1 MKGNMDELLQIP
13 WVSLRIGRI
22 KCWASYI

>member
-1 MKGNMDELLQIP
+1 MEGNMDELLQIP

-22 KCWASYI
+22 K